1 MKKWPFAHQLLLL
14 LLTFISFLSLTL
26 SRDTI
31 TIDSP
36 LAYPD
41 TIVSSGRTF
50 TLGLFNTSKSNL
62 WYLGIWYTQIT
73 QQTVVWVANRD
84 NPMPDS
90 SGVLSINTNG
100 SILQLQTSSGKVF
113 WSVSPSTMVTPIAQI
128 IDTGNFVL
136 MEEDTG
142 NVTWQSFDYPTD
154 TLLPGLKSGWIEGK
168 YHSLNSWTS
177 SNDPTSSTFQTKL
190 VLAGWSEFFICDG
203 SKMIYRTGPWNG
215 IHFTGEPQMIS
226 NSQFTFVYVSN
237 QNETYFT
244 FYINDTSFMTRLVL
258 NQSLLQRYVSIGS
271 GWALYWSLPRD
282 HCDSYAQCGPNGV
295 CDVDSSNSP
304 DCTCLT
310 GFEPKSEKEWMLHDR
325 TEGCIRRVV
334 LNCTSDGFIAI
345 NDVKLPDS
353 TNVTVYS
360 AIGLSECRRRCLMN
374 CSCTAYSNL
383 NILNGGSGCAMWMG
397 DLVDIRTFNGGGWTF
412 YYRVAGSEVPA
423 TSIAIKKQ
431 NTKNPAVI
439 VTCVAL
445 GLLILAL
452 VSYIIQWKVIKNHGT
467 SAYSHRQRQMSQDF
481 AQPFATAGNKVLEE
495 GSSKTNVM
503 SLPIFDVGVILAA
516 TKNFALSNKLGEGGF
531 GTVYKGELGRG
542 EKIAVKRLADFST
555 QGVGEFKNE
564 VNLIAELQHVNLVR
578 LLGCCVEGDERML
591 IYEYLE
597 NKSLDTIIFD
607 KAKSSQLDWQKRFEI
622 IKGIARGVLYL
633 HQDSRLRIIH
643 RDLKAS
649 NVLLDKNMNPKI
661 SDFGLAR
668 IFCGDEKKWQTSR
681 VVGTYGYMSPEYA
694 MDGVFSVKSDVF
706 SFGVLVLEIIS
717 GRKSRGIFGA
727 EPSINLLC
735 YAWALWKNGKALDL
749 LHTSILVNS
758 NNNSEIMRCI
768 HVGLL
773 CVQDSPEDRPH
784 MSEVIL
790 MLNSPHALL
799 PQPKQPGSFINRV
812 PGHMESSLSY
822 TVHDTSITTVEPR

>member
-1 MKKWPFAHQLLLL
+1 MNKWPLTHLLLHL
-14 LLTFISFLSLTL
+14 FITIIFLPSLTL

-41 TIVSSGRTF
+41 SLVSSGRTF

-62 WYLGIWYTQIT
+62 WYLGIWYTQTT

-84 NPMPDS
+84 TPMPDS
-90 SGVLSINTNG
+90 TGVLSINTNR
-100 SILQLQTSSGKVF
+100 SILQLQTSSVKVF
-113 WSVSPSTMVTPIAQI
+113 WSVNSSTMVSPIAQI
-128 IDTGNFVL
+128 LDTGNFVL
-136 MEEDTG
+136 MEKDIG
-142 NVTWQSFDYPTD
+142 NITWQSFDYPTD
-154 TLLPGLKSGWIEGK
+154 TLLPGLKSGWIEGQ
-168 YHSLNSWTS
+168 YHLLNSWTS
-177 SNDPTSSTFQTKL
+177 SNDPTSSTYQTKL
-190 VLAGWSEFFICDG
+190 VLAGWSELFICDG
-203 SKMIYRTGPWNG
+203 SKRIYRTGPWNG
-215 IHFTGEPQMIS
+215 VHFAGEPQMTP
-226 NSQFTFVYVSN
+226 NSQLTFVYVSN

-244 FYINDTSFMTRLVL
+244 FYMNDTSFMSRLVL
-258 NQSLLQRYVSIGS
+258 NQSFLQRYVSIGS
-271 GWALYWSLPRD
+271 SWTLYWSLPRD
-282 HCDSYAQCGPNGV
+282 NCDNYAQCGPNGV
-295 CDVDSSNSP
+295 CNVDSSNSP

-325 TEGCIRRVV
+325 TEGCIRSVE
-334 LNCTSDGFIAI
+334 LNCTRDEFITI
-345 NDVKLPDS
+345 NDVKFPDS

-360 AIGLSECRRRCLMN
+360 TIGLSECRRRCLMN
-374 CSCTAYSNL
+374 CSCTAYSSL
-383 NILNGGSGCAMWMG
+383 NILNGENGCAMWMG
-397 DLVDIRTFNGGGWTF
+397 DLVDIRTFNGGGSTF

-423 TSIAIKKQ
+423 TSIATKK
-431 NTKNPAVI
+431 KNAAVI
-439 VTCVAL
+439 VISVAL

-452 VSYIIQWKVIKNHGT
+452 VAYIIQWKVIKNHGN
-467 SAYSHRQRQMSQDF
+467 SAYSHRQTQISEEFR
-481 AQPFATAGNKVLEE
+481 QPFATTGNKVLEE
-495 GSSKTNVM
+495 CSSKRNFM
-503 SLPIFDVGVILAA
+503 SLPIFNASVILAA

-531 GTVYKGELGRG
+531 GTVYKGELERG

-564 VNLIAELQHVNLVR
+564 VDLIAELQHVNLVR

-591 IYEYLE
+591 IYEYME

-694 MDGVFSVKSDVF
+694 MDGVFSVKTDVF

-717 GRKSRGIFGA
+717 GRKSRAIFGA
-727 EPSINLLC
+727 EPFINLLC
-735 YAWALWKNGKALDL
+735 YGWALWKNGKAFDL

-758 NNNSEIMRCI
+758 NNNSEIIRCI

-773 CVQDSPEDRPH
+773 CVQDRPEDRPH

-799 PQPKQPGSFINRV
+799 PQPKQPGYFIDMV